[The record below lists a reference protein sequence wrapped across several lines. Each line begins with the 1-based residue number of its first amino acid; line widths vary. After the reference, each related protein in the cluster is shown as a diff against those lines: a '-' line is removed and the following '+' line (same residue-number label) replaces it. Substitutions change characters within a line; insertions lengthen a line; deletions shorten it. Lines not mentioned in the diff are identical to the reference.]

1 VSHPAASQVQADLE
15 RLIPLLDARLTAT
28 FQGGE
33 AVRLGEAMRYS
44 LEAGGKRV
52 RPVLCLLAAEAV
64 GGRIEAALPGALA
77 LEYIHTYS
85 LIHDDLPAMD
95 DDDLRRGRPTS
106 HKVFGEGHAILAG
119 DGLLTEAFRVLAEGT
134 GDPAPRLEALSILAE
149 AAGWRGMVG
158 GQALDLEGEARAK
171 THQLAKR
178 DGPKGEAQ
186 GGSTSTRAASGK
198 ALQEERV
205 SGEEP
210 SEGETLDHYDL
221 DHLRLIHR
229 LKTGALLRAS
239 LEMGAILGGAAP
251 SERQALRAF
260 GEAIGLAFQI
270 QDDILDATAT
280 DADLGKRAGKDA
292 GRGKITYPSLLGL
305 EGARKALEEATET
318 ALCQLASLPNR
329 TSLEAWARYL
339 AQRAN

>member
-1 VSHPAASQVQADLE
+1 MSQAAVSRVQADLD
-15 RLIPLLDARLTAT
+15 RLLPLLDARLTAS
-28 FQGGE
+28 FHEGE
-33 AVRLGEAMRYS
+33 ARRLAEAMRYS

-64 GGRIEAALPGALA
+64 GGRLEDALSGALA
-77 LEYIHTYS
+77 LEYVHTYS

-95 DDDLRRGRPTS
+95 DDDLRRGRPTN

-119 DGLLTEAFRVLAEGT
+119 DGLLTEAFRVLADGP
-134 GDPAPRLEALSILAE
+134 GDSTRRLEALSLLAE

-158 GQALDLEGEARAK
+158 GQALDL
-171 THQLAKR
+171 
-178 DGPKGEAQ
+178 
-186 GGSTSTRAASGK
+186 
-198 ALQEERV
+198 
-205 SGEEP
+205 
-210 SEGETLDHYDL
+210 EGETLDHYDL

-239 LEMGAILGGAAP
+239 LEIGAVLGGAHP
-251 SERQALRAF
+251 DERQALRAY

-305 EGARKALEEATET
+305 DGARKALEEATET
-318 ALCQLASLPNR
+318 ALCRLASLPNR

-339 AQRAN
+339 AQRAK

>member
-1 VSHPAASQVQADLE
+1 MTEASTQVQADLD
-15 RLIPLLDARLTAT
+15 RLMPLLDAGLTAP
-28 FQGGE
+28 FRQGD
-33 AVRLGEAMRYS
+33 AIRLGEAMRYS

-52 RPVLCLLAAEAV
+52 RPVLCILACEAV
-64 GGRIEAALPGALA
+64 GGTSAQALPGALA

-95 DDDLRRGRPTS
+95 DDDLRRGRPTN

-119 DGLLTEAFRVLAEGT
+119 DALLTEAFGVLATADLDPGKRAEALALLAEG
-134 GDPAPRLEALSILAE
+134 
-149 AAGWRGMVG
+149 AGWRGMVG

-171 THQLAKR
+171 THRLAKR

-186 GGSTSTRAASGK
+186 EG
-198 ALQEERV
+198 
-205 SGEEP
+205 P
-210 SEGETLDHYDL
+210 SVGETLATYDL

-239 LEMGAILGGAAP
+239 VEIGAVLGGATAEAR
-251 SERQALRAF
+251 SALRAY

-305 EGARKALEEATET
+305 DGARKALEEATET
-318 ALCQLASLPNR
+318 ALCHLASLPNR
-329 TSLEAWARYL
+329 NSLAAWARYL
-339 AQRAN
+339 ALRAR